1 MLKLELFKSAPKSQ
15 ILLKCTE
22 SLQST
27 FWWKSSVTVAWPYAF
42 RAEFARKC
50 IITSLV
56 FLTTLNLAMSGDI
69 CICSLLE
76 SIICVSHVSDK
87 GKGKAHNALQKKI
100 KLILNIFLLHI
111 VLDCFMTEV
120 YSTMQFFKPSSHTF
134 LQVQVS
140 HLQFPG
146 HTNLF
151 LRQAFTEKLVLMY
164 F

>member
-1 MLKLELFKSAPKSQ
+1 M
-15 ILLKCTE
+15 LLKAKFCSNALRAYKARSDE
-22 SLQST
+22 RAASQLPDLMPSGQSLLGNALS
-27 FWWKSSVTVAWPYAF
+27 P
-42 RAEFARKC
+42 
-50 IITSLV
+50 SLV

-69 CICSLLE
+69 CICSPFLE
-76 SIICVSHVSDK
+76 SIMCVSHVSDK

-100 KLILNIFLLHI
+100 KLIFNIFLLHI

-134 LQVQVS
+134 LQVHVS